1 MPSVRRE
8 THRAGRRGAAGVV
21 APKGRLIP
29 TVIRCIWALSFS
41 PIWRLAIPTPPLG
54 LNLFLGS
61 LRFQRPI
68 TRLCR
73 ASWPFLLILLVA
85 LARFT
90 YIPDLSLGLVHLLG
104 CADLSVFRRCRE
116 IIKASPLF
124 LFRF

>member
-1 MPSVRRE
+1 
-8 THRAGRRGAAGVV
+8 VV
-21 APKGRLIP
+21 APKGRLNSYRHPLHLGIIFL
-29 TVIRCIWALSFS
+29 TNLEIGYSH
-41 PIWRLAIPTPPLG
+41 PPLG